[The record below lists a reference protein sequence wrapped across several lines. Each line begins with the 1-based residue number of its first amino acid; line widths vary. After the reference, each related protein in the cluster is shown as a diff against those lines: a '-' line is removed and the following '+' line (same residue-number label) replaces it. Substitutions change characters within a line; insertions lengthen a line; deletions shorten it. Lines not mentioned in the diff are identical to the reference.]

1 MSPSALP
8 LPDPDR
14 LAGDIA
20 ELASL
25 TEPDRPGWTRR
36 ALGDVYR
43 AGREDVARRFREAG
57 LETHLDAAGN
67 VVGVLPGRDGGPALV
82 TGSHTDTV
90 DGGGRFD
97 GVVGVLGALAAL
109 ECAARAGRRFSH
121 DVWVIDFYGE
131 EPNEF
136 GLSCLGSRAVTGA
149 LSAADLARRDSSGRT
164 LGDAMETAGLDPNG
178 ALAGRWHGS
187 DLLAFVELHVEQGP
201 RLETEGR
208 AIGVV
213 SSIAGIQRVV
223 VTLSGR
229 RDHAGTMPV
238 ERRHDAA
245 CAAAEVVLAV
255 ERIGRDGGVATA
267 GRIEVAPGSLNVVP
281 ERALVWVELRSVDDG
296 WLERAR
302 TSLTTAARAAADAR
316 GVGCELRWLSAVA
329 PTPMATSVSVEIEAA
344 ARGLGHQTLA
354 LPSGAGHDSAHLARL
369 APTGMVFVPSRDGRS
384 HCPEEW
390 TDAAELAV
398 GAQVLAESLLRLDT
412 GSGAKA

>member
-1 MSPSALP
+1 MSSSALP

-14 LAGDIA
+14 LAADID

-36 ALGDVYR
+36 ALGEVCR
-43 AGREDVARRFREAG
+43 AGRHEVARRFREAG

-67 VVGVLPGRDGGPALV
+67 VVGVLAGRDGGPALV

-97 GVVGVLGALAAL
+97 GIVGVLGALAAL
-109 ECAARAGRRFSH
+109 ECVARAGRRFRH
-121 DVWVIDFYGE
+121 DVWVVDFYGE

-149 LSAADLARRDSSGRT
+149 LSATDLGRRDPAGRA
-164 LGDAMETAGLDPNG
+164 LGDAMESVGLDPGG
-178 ALAGRWHGS
+178 ALAGRWQSS

-208 AIGVV
+208 PIGVV
-213 SSIAGIQRVV
+213 SAIAGIHRAVV
-223 VTLSGR
+223 VLSGQ
-229 RDHAGTMPV
+229 RDHAGTMPI

-245 CAAAEVVLAV
+245 CAAAEVVLAT
-255 ERIGRDGGVATA
+255 ERIGRDGGFATA
-267 GRIEVAPGSLNVVP
+267 GRIEVTPGSLNVVP

-302 TSLTTAARAAADAR
+302 ASLATAARAAADAR
-316 GVGCELRWLSAVA
+316 GVGCELRWLSSVP

-344 ARGLGHQTLA
+344 AASLGHQTLA

-390 TDAAELAV
+390 TDAAELAI
-398 GAQVLAESLLRLDT
+398 GAHVLAETLLRLDT
-412 GSGAKA
+412 GSEQQA